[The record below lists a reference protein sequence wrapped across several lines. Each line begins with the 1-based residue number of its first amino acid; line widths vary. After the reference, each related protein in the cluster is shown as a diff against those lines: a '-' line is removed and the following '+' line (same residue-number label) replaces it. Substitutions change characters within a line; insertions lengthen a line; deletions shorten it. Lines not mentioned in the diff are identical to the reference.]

1 MPVGSKIILLDYLL
15 ATGGTLAAGEALI
28 GNIEGV
34 EVIANVVIWEIDFFK
49 GRDKL
54 QKPTHSIIHLE

>member
-1 MPVGSKIILLDYLL
+1 MLDDLL

-54 QKPTHSIIHLE
+54 QKATHSIIHLE